1 MDEAPQPTGSDV
13 AERDQLRRR
22 IETLEADLRRY
33 REKEQLLVSTLV
45 SANGHATAIR
55 ESARRDAELLLRKAR
70 AEAQKTNAAAQKRN
84 AAVERARDDA
94 ERELLRLR
102 RITEEM
108 RSGLSG
114 LLTAQLE
121 ELDLEAEHESPTAQ
135 PNAELETTLDSAV
148 GAQLKRLPTSDSDPE
163 AQAFGENERR
173 STGGS
178 AHGLRLR

>member
-1 MDEAPQPTGSDV
+1 MDRAPRPTGSDV
-13 AERDQLRRR
+13 AERDELRRR
-22 IETLEADLRRY
+22 IETLEADLSRY
-33 REKEQLLVSTLV
+33 RGKEQLLVSTLV

-55 ESARRDAELLLRKAR
+55 EGARRDAELLLRKAR
-70 AEAQKTNAAAQKRN
+70 AEAQKRSAAA
-84 AAVERARDDA
+84 ERARDDA

-114 LLTAQLE
+114 FLTAQLE
-121 ELDLEAEHESPTAQ
+121 ELEFEAEHESPTAY

-148 GAQLKRLPTSDSDPE
+148 GAQLKRLPTSDSDPG
-163 AQAFGENERR
+163 AQTLGENERR

-178 AHGLRLR
+178 AHGLRFR